1 MKMMGKGKSKEGTA
15 EAKSDSL
22 LKGGPQEAL
31 IRCPYCVMSVYQI
44 FFVWMP
50 GGDQM
55 DNRTILLHDAWLLQ
69 VNQKGLHF
77 FFCWMMDGSLL
88 FDI

>member
-1 MKMMGKGKSKEGTA
+1 MMGKGKSKEGTA

-77 FFCWMMDGSLL
+77 FLLLDDGWITSL
-88 FDI
+88 